1 MESVAVIWKE
11 VWAAFLVTV
20 KSVEL
25 KTLAGSLLS
34 FITRGKFNVTKEQ
47 EVISNDSDLVYT
59 KVELKKM
66 LDQINRLQNL
76 TSSFEIYAA
85 VLNNVIW
92 VKRGKYD
99 GIALIMS
106 GNSERVKIFGDLP
119 KDYATAKLL
128 IGQKIITIPSNPS
141 KNHPREWFNEIHL
154 LDIWN

>member
-1 MESVAVIWKE
+1 
-11 VWAAFLVTV
+11 
-20 KSVEL
+20 
-25 KTLAGSLLS
+25 
-34 FITRGKFNVTKEQ
+34 
-47 EVISNDSDLVYT
+47 
-59 KVELKKM
+59 M

-76 TSSFEIYAA
+76 KSSFEIYAA

-154 LDIWN
+154 LDI